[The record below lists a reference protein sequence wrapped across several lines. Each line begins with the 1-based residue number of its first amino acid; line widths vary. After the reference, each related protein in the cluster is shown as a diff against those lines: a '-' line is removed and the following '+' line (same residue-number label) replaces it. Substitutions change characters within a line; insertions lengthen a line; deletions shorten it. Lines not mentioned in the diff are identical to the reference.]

1 MSALLGV
8 LERFAKKQATQEQV
22 MRAIAS
28 HGDFFVPLSFATR
41 FERTEFERIVQLGK
55 EGGPPPGEVYVFS
68 DESCLDLV
76 AKTPLGGFV
85 TPVSG
90 VEWLSKLDESQ
101 DVKVKLNPGGPQ
113 AHFWF
118 MSQEAVPLARRWGQA
133 VGLEQLMVANDL
145 KVLAAGL
152 KAFDGFTV
160 LALPNGSVATAQGTG
175 GYENPAMVFTTP
187 DCFEKVLQQAPTL
200 KPVHLTGTQLFHM
213 LPRAGVDGMVFNPL
227 GPGTAAAY
235 PLSLITGPVQL
246 S

>member
-8 LERFAKKQATQEQV
+8 LERFSKKQATQEAV

-28 HGDFFVPLSFATR
+28 HDSFFVPLGFATR

-55 EGGPPPGEVYVFS
+55 TGGPPPGEVYVFS

-76 AKTPLGGFV
+76 ANTPLGGFV

-90 VEWLSKLDESQ
+90 VEWLSRLDEAQ
-101 DVKVKLNPGGPQ
+101 DVKVKVNPGGPQ

-118 MSQEAVPLARRWGQA
+118 MGKDAVPLARLWGQA
-133 VGLEQLMVANDL
+133 IGLEQLMVANDL
-145 KVLAAGL
+145 KVLALAM
-152 KAFDGFTV
+152 KAFEGFTV
-160 LALPNGSVATAQGTG
+160 LSLPNGAIATAQGTG
-175 GYENPAMVFTTP
+175 GYENPAMLFTAP
-187 DCFEKVLQQAPTL
+187 DCFEKVLAQAPGL
-200 KPVHLTGTQLFHM
+200 KPVHMTGAQLFHT
-213 LPRAGVDGMVFNPL
+213 LPRAGVDGIVFNPL
-227 GPGTAAAY
+227 GPGVAAAY